1 MGTGYSK
8 KKLENGNQVVK
19 EDVKEDEDYLKEDG
33 DYLRSFR
40 RLGLKGQGDW
50 QADEDGEEKE
60 DRSDCNHVSEELALI
75 IEELLWDFPGIRH
88 WIHQVVPTA
97 GQHLW
102 LAVLSETK
110 QQKDKITEELWKG
123 GLKLKGQA

>member
-40 RLGLKGQGDW
+40 RLGLKGQGD
-50 QADEDGEEKE
+50 
-60 DRSDCNHVSEELALI
+60 
-75 IEELLWDFPGIRH
+75 
-88 WIHQVVPTA
+88 
-97 GQHLW
+97 
-102 LAVLSETK
+102 
-110 QQKDKITEELWKG
+110 
-123 GLKLKGQA
+123 